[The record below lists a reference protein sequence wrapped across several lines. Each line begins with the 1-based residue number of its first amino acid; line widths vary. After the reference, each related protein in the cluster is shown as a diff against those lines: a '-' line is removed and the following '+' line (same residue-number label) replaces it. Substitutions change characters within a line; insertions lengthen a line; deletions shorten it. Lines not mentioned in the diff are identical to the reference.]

1 VSALL
6 KSVVSI
12 SAATALSRIT
22 GFLRT
27 MTQAATLGT
36 GVVAN
41 AYTFSNTLPNQVYEL
56 FMGGLLSSIFI
67 PILVERLTNKGPE
80 DARELVGALLT
91 LILPVL
97 LAVVAIGV
105 VFANP
110 IVAFTTGWG
119 GDTGGDTTELAVLL
133 FRIFAV
139 QILFYGLGA
148 LGIGILNS
156 HRRFFL
162 AAFAPVLNNLIVIA
176 AFGGYALLAPARLE
190 AAILLLAWGTTLGVA
205 AMGAVLLPTA
215 YRLGYR
221 PRPRL
226 GHPALGTAARL
237 AGPMFVFVAASVGV
251 QLFAYYLATRFD
263 AAPDLQYAFVVFQLP
278 YGVFIVSITMAL
290 MPDLSERSARND
302 TDGYREMLSFG
313 LRTASFISVPAAV
326 GMATLSVPTIGL
338 LYQRGGFEAGDTRVV
353 AAILASYAF
362 GLVGYSAYFVLA
374 RSFYARQNTRIP
386 AAINVGLL
394 AVYVAAAVP
403 LSAIF
408 GIRGVALA
416 LTVSYGAAALALLAA
431 MRREI
436 GGVDGRRLASSLLK
450 IGLAGAAM
458 YTVATAGVALLGEG
472 DGTLQYALTLALV
485 GAASLGAYL
494 LAALLLRVEELRSA
508 LAMLRRRTPSE
519 DRAS

>member
-1 VSALL
+1 M
-6 KSVVSI
+6 SV
-12 SAATALSRIT
+12 ATTLSRIT

-67 PILVERLTNKGPE
+67 PILVERLTNKGEE
-80 DARELVGALLT
+80 DARELVGALFT
-91 LILPVL
+91 MILPVL
-97 LAVVAIGV
+97 VTVVALGV
-105 VFANP
+105 VFAGP
-110 IVAFTTGWG
+110 IVVFTSGWG
-119 GDTGGDTTELAVLL
+119 GDTGGETTDLAVLL

-156 HRRFFL
+156 HRHFFL
-162 AAFAPVLNNLIVIA
+162 PTFAPVLNNLTVIA
-176 AFGGYALLAPARLE
+176 AFGAFALLAPSRLE
-190 AAILLLAWGTTLGVA
+190 TAILVLAWGTTLGVA
-205 AMGAVLLPTA
+205 VMTAALLPTA

-221 PRPRL
+221 PQLRL
-226 GHPALGTAARL
+226 WHPALGTAARL

-251 QLFAYYLATRFD
+251 HLFAFYLATRFD

-278 YGVFIVSITMAL
+278 YGIFVVSVAMAL
-290 MPDLSERSARND
+290 MPELSELSARD
-302 TDGYREMLSFG
+302 DAEGYRDTLSFG
-313 LRTASFISVPAAV
+313 LRTVSFISVPAAV

-353 AAILASYAF
+353 AAILAAYSF

-374 RSFYARQNTRIP
+374 RSFYARQNTRTP
-386 AAINVGLL
+386 ATINVALL
-394 AVYVAAAVP
+394 ALYVTLASS
-403 LSAIF
+403 LSAVF

-416 LTVSYGAAALALLAA
+416 FTVAYAAVSLLLLAA

-436 GGVDGRRLASSLLK
+436 GRVDGRRLAVSLLR

-458 YTVATAGVALLGEG
+458 YAVATAGTALLGDG
-472 DGTLQYALTLALV
+472 SGTLRYALTLALV
-485 GAASLGAYL
+485 GSASLATYL
-494 LAALLLRVEELRSA
+494 AAALLLRVEELRAAIA
-508 LAMLRRRTPSE
+508 LLRRR
-519 DRAS
+519 ASGTRE